1 MKKILFDFTPYVL
14 DSWSIMITRYSYVQ
28 MISQTLFIAHKIDG
42 KIVFENFEEDS
53 YPLNEAET
61 NYINTILLNS

>member
-1 MKKILFDFTPYVL
+1 
-14 DSWSIMITRYSYVQ
+14 

-53 YPLNEAET
+53 HPLNEAET
-61 NYINTILLNS
+61 NYIKTILLNS